1 MKTSFLLL
9 LLAVSFSPKTW
20 ANEGL
25 SQFDENCRF
34 VYRSAYLE
42 LSNDVDGFNQKILS
56 KYEMSSRLAAL
67 SLEITTSR
75 ANCEH
80 LKADNNAKCI
90 SEYQDL
96 YSSLRGKLNIPAIIS
111 GAQKNVDRGPF
122 DADKAKE
129 KIRLG
134 IIDLQCKER

>member
-1 MKTSFLLL
+1 MKMPLLL
-9 LLAVSFSPKTW
+9 ILLVTSVSAKTW
-20 ANEGL
+20 AGDVL

-42 LSNDVDGFNQKILS
+42 LSSDVDGFNKKILS
-56 KYEMSSRLAAL
+56 KYEMSSRLASL

-80 LKADNNAKCI
+80 LQADNSAKCN
-90 SEYQDL
+90 SDYQDL
-96 YSSLRGKLNIPAIIS
+96 YSTLRGKLNIPAIIS
-111 GAQKNVDRGPF
+111 GKQSSVDRGPF
-122 DADKAKE
+122 GSDKAKE

-134 IIDLQCKER
+134 VIDLQCKK